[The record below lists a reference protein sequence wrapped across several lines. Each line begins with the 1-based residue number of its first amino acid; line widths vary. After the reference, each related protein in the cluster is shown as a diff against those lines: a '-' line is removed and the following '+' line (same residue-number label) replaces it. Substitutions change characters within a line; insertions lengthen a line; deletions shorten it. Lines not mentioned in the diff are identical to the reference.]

1 MGAPSNGGWGGAILP
16 GSTITPRSP
25 DKDRSGQRPWRER
38 RRLHRQLCAMPNGS
52 SILRLIDAVLK
63 ETQRQARGAEARKL
77 IQYEIQRV
85 AAISVAQGLLQ
96 DPDGITRIN
105 IWDLLT
111 AICLTARKSVV

>member
-1 MGAPSNGGWGGAILP
+1 
-16 GSTITPRSP
+16 
-25 DKDRSGQRPWRER
+25 
-38 RRLHRQLCAMPNGS
+38 MPNGS

-63 ETQRQARGAEARKL
+63 ETQRQARGTEARKL
-77 IQYEIQRV
+77 IQYAIQRV

-111 AICLTARKSVV
+111 AICLTVPVCRTRSSCIAKVVPATSRAKRRCRWGSLPRS